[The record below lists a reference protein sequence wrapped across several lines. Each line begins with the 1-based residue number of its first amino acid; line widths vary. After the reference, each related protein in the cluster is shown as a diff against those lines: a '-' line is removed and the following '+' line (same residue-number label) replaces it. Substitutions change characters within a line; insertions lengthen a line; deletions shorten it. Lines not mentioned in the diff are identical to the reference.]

1 MKTFD
6 YWKVIGVAGALA
18 SLVAWPGTGQ
28 AQLDLGGILPPILPA
43 PGPAPTTSTIS
54 GQASAVTAVVLG
66 TVTSLADTG
75 TLVDAAD
82 PLGTGQPLGSIPG
95 LLSAEALH
103 AATMGWTDQ
112 VASESSLANVAMTVA
127 GIGIAVDTVVSRAL
141 AVSGAVPTGL
151 TSIEGL
157 TIGGVPVSP
166 SGIPNE
172 TISLGG
178 LSVILNEQ
186 IQSASGIVVN
196 ALHVTTPDGLIN
208 VVVGSAKAGI

>member
-18 SLVAWPGTGQ
+18 GLVAWPGTGQ

-208 VVVGSAKAGI
+208 VVVGSANAGI

>member
-1 MKTFD
+1 L
-6 YWKVIGVAGALA
+6 AG
-18 SLVAWPGTGQ
+18 LVAWPGTGQ
-28 AQLDLGGILPPILPA
+28 AQSS
-43 PGPAPTTSTIS
+43 TSTLT

-82 PLGTGQPLGSIPG
+82 PLGTGQPLGSIAG
-95 LLSAEALH
+95 LVSAEALH

-112 VASESSLANVAMTVA
+112 VASDASLGNLLMTVGSTGVSA
-127 GIGIAVDTVVSRAL
+127 DFIQSRAL

-151 TSIEGL
+151 TSIKGL
-157 TIGGVPVSP
+157 TIGGVSVSP
-166 SGIPNE
+166 SGLPNE

-186 IQSASGIVVN
+186 IRSARGIVVN
-196 ALHVTTPDGLIN
+196 ALHVTTPDGSIN
-208 VVVGSAKAGI
+208 VVVASAKAGI

>member
-157 TIGGVPVSP
+157 TIGGVPV
-166 SGIPNE
+166 
-172 TISLGG
+172 
-178 LSVILNEQ
+178 
-186 IQSASGIVVN
+186 
-196 ALHVTTPDGLIN
+196 
-208 VVVGSAKAGI
+208 